1 VPSLTVIIL
10 TYNEELHLERCIRS
24 VLAVAERVVVVDSYS
39 TDRTLEIA
47 QSLGAAV
54 FQNPFVHQ
62 AQQFQ
67 WALDNIPVSSD
78 WVMRLDADEYI
89 FPELAGELI
98 EKLPLFSPNT
108 TGLGI
113 KRRVFFMDKWIRHG
127 YYPMVLLRVWR
138 NGAAYVEQK
147 WMDEHIRLRHG
158 NMETLRHDMAD
169 HNLNNLTW
177 WTAKHNAYATRE
189 AVERLNARYQF
200 LPNAEAAP
208 IGVHRSVA
216 YLRGVPHSPQI
227 GRHKRLYLRLPL
239 FVRPFLYFFY
249 RYFLR
254 LGFLEGRPGFVW
266 HVLQGF
272 WFQFLVDAKMYQIKH
287 LSDKLNKPLIQTLRE
302 DFGLKL

>member
-1 VPSLTVIIL
+1 MKLSLTVIIL

-24 VLAVAERVVVVDSYS
+24 VQPVAERVVIVDSYS
-39 TDRTLEIA
+39 TDGTLEIA
-47 QSLGAAV
+47 QSLGAEV

-67 WALDNIPVSSD
+67 WALDNIPVSSE
-78 WVMRLDADEYI
+78 WVMRMDADEYI
-89 FPELAGELI
+89 FPELADELAARLSQ
-98 EKLPLFSPNT
+98 LPPET

-113 KRRVFFMDKWIRHG
+113 KRRVFFMDKWIRRG

-138 NGAAYVEQK
+138 NGAAYIEQK
-147 WMDEHIRLRHG
+147 WMDEHIRLKHG
-158 NMETLRHDMAD
+158 RMEVLQYDMAD

-189 AVERLNARYQF
+189 AVERLNAQHHF
-200 LPNAEAAP
+200 LEKAP
-208 IGVHRSVA
+208 GETSD
-216 YLRGVPHSPQI
+216 SKTKW
-227 GRHKRLYLRLPL
+227 HKQLYTRLPL

-254 LGFLEGRPGFVW
+254 LGFLEGKPGLIW

-272 WFQFLVDAKMYQIKH
+272 WFQFLVDAKIYQIKY
-287 LSDKLNKPLIQTLRE
+287 LAKKQGKSVRQVLTENFEIKLPNE
-302 DFGLKL
+302 